1 MPLCSNARSTA
12 AARVRKALPAWATC
26 HLLIPRRPVVSGLR
40 VQFSWNFPGSSLR
53 AVVYDTSGCIYAC
66 DRR

>member
-12 AARVRKALPAWATC
+12 AARVRKALPARATC
-26 HLLIPRRPVVSGLR
+26 HLLIPRRPVVSRLR

-53 AVVYDTSGCIYAC
+53 AVVYDTSGCVYAC